1 MKSFDVAP
9 RFVVH
14 SFAHVRCVLAAA
26 RVGNHPVVFRNSTET
41 LRALGPA
48 WFAALSMKAADEFSD
63 VPYRALFACGDAPG
77 FALAALR
84 LGLTFFERPD
94 PLPARDAVI
103 SAIQKAGGVLMDP
116 SETFD
121 LVSSS
126 DPALSCRAWIDA
138 SYRSR

>member
-14 SFAHVRCVLAAA
+14 SLAHVRCVLAAA
-26 RVGNHPVVFRNSTET
+26 RARNHPVVFRNSTET

-48 WFAALSMKAADEFSD
+48 WFVVLSMKAADEFSD
-63 VPYRALFACGDAPG
+63 VPHRALFACGDAPG

-94 PLPARDAVI
+94 PTPAHDAVI
-103 SAIQKAGGVLMDP
+103 SVIRKTGGVLMEP

-121 LVSSS
+121 LIASS

-138 SYRSR
+138 SYESR